1 MDFLDRLR
9 DLSKKKGIM
18 NNMQL
23 SKASGVPYTTLDSF
37 YRIGYDNAKLST
49 LRKLADT
56 LDCTLDDLVYGDAAT
71 SEADWAT
78 KTEMRKLVK
87 PYRRLKDKEKALVD
101 YVLAYASSRETAD
114 EKQNWD

>member
-1 MDFLDRLR
+1 MGFLDRLE
-9 DLSKKKGIM
+9 DLSRRKGIQ
-18 NNMQL
+18 NTLQL
-23 SKASGVPYTTLDSF
+23 SKASGVPYSTLDNF

-78 KTEMRKLVK
+78 EAEMRKLVK
-87 PYRRLKDKEKALVD
+87 PYRRLKDEEKALVD
-101 YVLAYASSRETAD
+101 YVLAYASSHETAD
-114 EKQNWD
+114 EKQNRD